1 MDTREVAAWLRRLVY
16 LDTTVFDEVRS
27 IPTATIPGVAVV
39 AAATFI
45 AGLGGWLWWMQQD
58 FGRSGDVFLHSTVI
72 GSLIAVAL
80 WGLWLALVYVM
91 ITQVFR
97 ERAYVEQLMRVMGLA
112 AAPLA
117 LMGLMFIPG
126 LSLGIGITAL
136 ALTFGLTSIAISSA
150 STANGA
156 QVLAANLVG
165 FFVWA
170 AALTLLASASLSS
183 VQPHAPGVF
192 LFKAAADLTADAAGF
207 VSE

>member
-1 MDTREVAAWLRRLVY
+1 MMDTREVVAWLRRLVY
-16 LDTTVFDEVRS
+16 LDTTVFEDVRS
-27 IPTATIPGVAVV
+27 IPTATIPSVV
-39 AAATFI
+39 IVTAATFI
-45 AGLGGWLWWMQQD
+45 AGLGGWLWWLVED
-58 FGRSGDVFLHSTVI
+58 FGESSDVFIHSAII
-72 GSLIAVAL
+72 GSLIAVVL

-126 LSLGIGITAL
+126 LSLAIGVASL
-136 ALTFGLTSIAISSA
+136 ALTFGLTSMAISSVT
-150 STANGA
+150 TANQG

-170 AALTLLASASLSS
+170 LVLTLLASASLST

-192 LFKAAADLTADAAGF
+192 LFNAASGITADVLELAQ
-207 VSE
+207 

>member
-45 AGLGGWLWWMQQD
+45 AGLGGWLWWMLQD

-192 LFKAAADLTADAAGF
+192 LFKAAADLTADAAAL